1 MLTIA
6 RNSEALTLFVS
17 SESSFEIRESKGI
30 SSLASSPKEIAAV
43 NAVMADEYLGMG
55 KYVNEFETALKAYAA
70 MMNTLD
76 SSKLESLLAENF
88 HYASQMVFSEIESKQ
103 EYMAYIKPK
112 LEAVGRS
119 GSKVWAEMG
128 RLETGFPGPCVVLA
142 QGDKENLVALVLAE
156 VEGDLITRIDM
167 CIAPTPQSANRT
179 GEYPL

>member
-1 MLTIA
+1 ML
-6 RNSEALTLFVS
+6 EV
-17 SESSFEIRESKGI
+17 
-30 SSLASSPKEIAAV
+30 
-43 NAVMADEYLGMG
+43 
-55 KYVNEFETALKAYAA
+55 ETALKAYAA

-128 RLETGFPGPCVVLA
+128 SLKTGFPGPCVVLA

-156 VEGDLITRIDM
+156 VEGDLITKIDM
-167 CIAPTPQSANRT
+167 CIAPTPQSAVRS
-179 GEYPL
+179 GEYPV